1 MKQKLEENDLETIYI
16 KDEISKCEGIEELKE
31 RIFPMIRTQQ
41 EQWTEKINQIITES
55 GLTKS
60 KFAEV
65 CGVSRVSVN
74 KWCKGAIPKNRE
86 TFLRIGMVAGYDLER
101 MNQLLRRYGQYPALY
116 SKSLEDCVCIFVLE
130 RKYGLETLEK
140 YNYILDKIKAN
151 IVRDNDEEQEDLATE
166 LFDAKLSYV
175 KNEDDLEKFIAENSM
190 MFAMAYH
197 RFYAYVK
204 MHLSL
209 IHI

>member
-86 TFLRIGMVAGYDLER
+86 TFLRIGMVAG
-101 MNQLLRRYGQYPALY
+101 
-116 SKSLEDCVCIFVLE
+116 
-130 RKYGLETLEK
+130 
-140 YNYILDKIKAN
+140 
-151 IVRDNDEEQEDLATE
+151 
-166 LFDAKLSYV
+166 
-175 KNEDDLEKFIAENSM
+175 
-190 MFAMAYH
+190 
-197 RFYAYVK
+197 
-204 MHLSL
+204 
-209 IHI
+209 

>member
-74 KWCKGAIPKNRE
+74 KQKCMGGWKTVKRE
-86 TFLRIGMVAGYDLER
+86 YSGY
-101 MNQLLRRYGQYPALY
+101 
-116 SKSLEDCVCIFVLE
+116 
-130 RKYGLETLEK
+130 
-140 YNYILDKIKAN
+140 KA
-151 IVRDNDEEQEDLATE
+151 A
-166 LFDAKLSYV
+166 FS
-175 KNEDDLEKFIAENSM
+175 NSEP
-190 MFAMAYH
+190 
-197 RFYAYVK
+197 
-204 MHLSL
+204 
-209 IHI
+209 

>member
-1 MKQKLEENDLETIYI
+1 
-16 KDEISKCEGIEELKE
+16 
-31 RIFPMIRTQQ
+31 MI
-41 EQWTEKINQIITES
+41 EKINQIITDS

-60 KFAEV
+60 IFAVV

-140 YNYILDKIKAN
+140 YNYILDKNKAN
-151 IVRDNDEEQEDLATE
+151 IVRDNDEEQ
-166 LFDAKLSYV
+166 
-175 KNEDDLEKFIAENSM
+175 
-190 MFAMAYH
+190 
-197 RFYAYVK
+197 
-204 MHLSL
+204 
-209 IHI
+209 